1 MDTIDVTMK
10 KEELLIVIGALL
22 KVKSSYAVVNEKLDD
37 LIDKLSLQAESS
49 ITIKDYRDIVYNR
62 YAK

>member
-49 ITIKDYRDIVYNR
+49 ITIKDYRDIVDNR